1 MLRKMYYDTFAN
13 EYTKSKDSC
22 APPERY
28 IRTVRGD
35 TDNLFIEHM
44 QTSKNGE
51 TVFFDLLFTEEE
63 YKDLNLRYK
72 KTDRVIKENGYSG
85 VRCVKFT
92 LPPTLFDEYTER
104 FGLNEGE

>member
-13 EYTKSKDSC
+13 EYTKSKDSY

-44 QTSKNGE
+44 RTSKHGE
-51 TVFFDLLFTEEE
+51 TVFFDLMFTEEE

-85 VRCVKFT
+85 AQCVKFT
-92 LPPTLFDEYTER
+92 LPPTLFDEYAER
-104 FGLNEGE
+104 FGLV